1 MVKKT
6 DSAEDQSFWLV
17 FLDLF
22 LNFVFILIF
31 VLVIRT
37 FLISPFHVFGAS
49 MCNTINFINDQCK
62 NGYGEYII
70 VNKAGYLKAGNLQIG
85 EPKRGDIIVF
95 HPPKDDEQYFIK
107 RVIGLPGDTVVVRDG
122 YVYLRKDGDDVR
134 LKETYL
140 SEENLGN
147 TLVRGGRGEM
157 VYEVPRDRYFVL
169 GDNRT
174 HSTDSRMCF
183 GSSFNDC
190 TPQSEDVYLDRG
202 NISGRA
208 WVTLWPLSKFRF
220 IDRFAY

>member
-134 LKETYL
+134 LEETYL

-169 GDNRT
+169 GD
-174 HSTDSRMCF
+174 
-183 GSSFNDC
+183 
-190 TPQSEDVYLDRG
+190 
-202 NISGRA
+202 
-208 WVTLWPLSKFRF
+208 
-220 IDRFAY
+220 

>member
-134 LKETYL
+134 LEETYL

>member
-1 MVKKT
+1 MVRKT

-134 LKETYL
+134 LEETYL